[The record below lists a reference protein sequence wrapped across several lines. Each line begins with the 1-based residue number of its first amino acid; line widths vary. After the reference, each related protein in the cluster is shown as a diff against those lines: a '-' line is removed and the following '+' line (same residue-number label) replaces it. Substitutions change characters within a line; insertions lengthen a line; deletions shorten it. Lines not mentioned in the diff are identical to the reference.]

1 MVQSALIANC
11 VIYIADS
18 RVSFTSHGVRYSI
31 CKHCGHLNGE
41 ALETYEFVSH
51 LYADSSGS
59 NYSLQYSKEQWINRI
74 EWVYRPK
81 LDFLLEVLDD
91 IESIPK
97 SEISILDIGCGSG
110 GFTYAASDFGID
122 VVGIDVNEELVEI
135 GNQFSTEL
143 SGKTLL
149 NKVDLE
155 RFYMMRSLVQ
165 RKKWFA
171 HWVLLNICS
180 NQIYFLK
187 RLRKAML
194 NIYTILYRCSL
205 FPPFLRLLF
214 LKNFPG
220 SCQVV
225 IHICLL
231 RSLFKNYMI
240 FGILNR

>member
-1 MVQSALIANC
+1 M
-11 VIYIADS
+11 
-18 RVSFTSHGVRYSI
+18 
-31 CKHCGHLNGE
+31 
-41 ALETYEFVSH
+41 
-51 LYADSSGS
+51 
-59 NYSLQYSKEQWINRI
+59 
-74 EWVYRPK
+74 
-81 LDFLLEVLDD
+81 
-91 IESIPK
+91 
-97 SEISILDIGCGSG
+97 
-110 GFTYAASDFGID
+110 
-122 VVGIDVNEELVEI
+122 VGIDVNEELVEI

-155 RFYMMRSLVQ
+155 RFYDEIAST
-165 RKKWFA
+165 KKKVVCA
-171 HWVLLNICS
+171 LGVIEHLLEPNLL
-180 NQIYFLK
+180 LK

-231 RSLFKNYMI
+231 RVYSKI
-240 FGILNR
+240 T